1 MEESDNKTEP
11 RQKSPAGRKNLP
23 TEKKRKL
30 IAARVSP
37 ESFQYLQKSN
47 IQPGLFIDQS
57 VRLRK
62 MLSPEIEK
70 KVFRSSNIDFDLDEF
85 LSKEFDPVIEMARG
99 LLAMMVERGT
109 SHISQEQVEM
119 LENSFL
125 VLLNN
130 YSATFKK
137 EKDSSD
143 NSNAF
148 SI

>member
-1 MEESDNKTEP
+1 MQESDNTTES

-37 ESFQYLQKSN
+37 ESLQYLQKNN

-57 VRLRK
+57 IRLRK
-62 MLSPEIEK
+62 MLNPEIEK
-70 KVFRSSNIDFDLDEF
+70 KIFRSSNIDFDLDEF
-85 LSKEFDPVIEMARG
+85 LSKEFDPVVELARG
-99 LLAMMVERGT
+99 LLAMIVERGT
-109 SHISQEQVEM
+109 SHISSEQVEG

-125 VLLNN
+125 VLLNS
-130 YSATFKK
+130 YLATFKK
-137 EKDSSD
+137 EKDP
-143 NSNAF
+143 NSF

>member
-1 MEESDNKTEP
+1 MQESDNTTES

-23 TEKKRKL
+23 IEKKRKL

-37 ESFQYLQKSN
+37 ESLQYLQKNN

-57 VRLRK
+57 IRLRK

-70 KVFRSSNIDFDLDEF
+70 KIFRSSNIDFDLDEF
-85 LSKEFDPVIEMARG
+85 LSKEFDPVVELARG
-99 LLAMMVERGT
+99 LLAMIVERGT
-109 SHISQEQVEM
+109 SHISSEQVEG

-125 VLLNN
+125 VLLNS
-130 YSATFKK
+130 YLATFKK
-137 EKDSSD
+137 EKDP
-143 NSNAF
+143 NSF

>member
-1 MEESDNKTEP
+1 MQEPDNKTES

-37 ESFQYLQKSN
+37 ESLQYLQKN
-47 IQPGLFIDQS
+47 KIQPGLFIDQS

-70 KVFRSSNIDFDLDEF
+70 KIFRSSNIDFDLDEF
-85 LSKEFDPVIEMARG
+85 LSKEFDPVIELARG

-109 SHISQEQVEM
+109 FHISEEQVEM

-137 EKDSSD
+137 EKDSPN

>member
-1 MEESDNKTEP
+1 MQEPDNEIILEQPPTSGK
-11 RQKSPAGRKNLP
+11 GRKSLP
-23 TEKKRKL
+23 TEKRRKL

-37 ESFQYLQKSN
+37 ESLQYLQKNN

-70 KVFRSSNIDFDLDEF
+70 KIFRSSNIDFDLEEF
-85 LSKEFDPVIEMARG
+85 LSKEFDPVIELARG

-119 LENSFL
+119 FENSFL
-125 VLLNN
+125 ILLNS
-130 YSATFKK
+130 YLATFKK
-137 EKDSSD
+137 EKD
-143 NSNAF
+143 NSNSF